1 MPARALSILILIC
14 LFQVLAGR
22 AMADSPFR
30 SWGAVVIAGDWK
42 GSGGGPTEA
51 FDNARRDIAAEL
63 VRLGFNSSNILQY
76 SVRPE
81 RYGKERLAKSDI
93 RAIFEGMS
101 QLTARNP
108 DGCLVYLTT
117 HGLPQGAVVDQSIL
131 PPRILAAMLERTCGA
146 RPTIAVISA
155 CFSGVFVPDLGA
167 ANRMVMTAARP
178 DRTSLGCGESNR
190 YPFFDECFL
199 QSTSS
204 AHDFSALANL
214 VRSCVAAREVQEGVR
229 PPSEPQVFIG
239 PQLRPLLPLYAFP
252 ARSTR

>member
-1 MPARALSILILIC
+1 MPARALSILILIG

-131 PPRILAAMLERTCGA
+131 PPGILAAMLERTCGA

-178 DRTSLGCGESNR
+178 DRTSFGCGESNR

-199 QSTSS
+199 QSTGS
-204 AHDFSALANL
+204 AHDFGGLANL